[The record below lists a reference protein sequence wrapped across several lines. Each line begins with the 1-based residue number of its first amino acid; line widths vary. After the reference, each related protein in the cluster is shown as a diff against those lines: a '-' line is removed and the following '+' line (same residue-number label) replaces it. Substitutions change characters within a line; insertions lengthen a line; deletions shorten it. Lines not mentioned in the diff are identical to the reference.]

1 MRSLTVNVKLR
12 DRNTWIHKII
22 FRHLFK
28 KKGVD
33 AAWKFYS
40 KRIQIKIGDRKWER
54 YYDMPGVKNSEFVL
68 VDEDEENEE

>member
-22 FRHLFK
+22 TRYLLK

-33 AAWKFYS
+33 AGCKFYT
-40 KRIQIKIGDRKWER
+40 KRIQIKIGGGEWQR
-54 YYDMPGVKNSEFVL
+54 YYDMPGVKNGEFVL